1 MEHLRNLEKRYG
13 IDVRVYNPID
23 VSSFQP
29 TEKAK
34 LIWLEAAG
42 SVTLEFPDLVG
53 LVKKAQTH
61 HVLTALDNT
70 WGAGLAFNAFDFS
83 DAHLSVDV
91 TVHALTKYPSGG
103 GDILM
108 GSVVTRERALHHQ
121 LFRTHAIQGISVSG
135 DDVAQVQRSLASM
148 RIRYA
153 AQSESAL
160 QLLAWL
166 KQQPEF
172 VQVLH
177 PADSSAA
184 GHSYWKDICVDQHSA
199 GLVSV
204 IFKPEFDLQD
214 IRQFCDALSLFK
226 LGFSWGGPVSLVML
240 YDLKDMRAL
249 EHTHLQQGRSMST
262 PIIIAKKTTNTQQDV
277 VLHSKF
283 ANRHGLI
290 AGATGTGKTVTLK
303 VLAESFSRL
312 GVPVFLADAKGDVSS
327 LAQAGASNPKFDERI
342 KSLGIDSI
350 PFAAS
355 PVVFWD
361 LFAEQG
367 HPIRTTI
374 TEIGPLLLARML
386 NLNDT
391 QEGVL
396 SAVFRIADDQGM
408 LLIDFKDL
416 KAMIGYVSEHAAE
429 FKAEYGNLSPASL
442 GAIQRNLLALADQGG
457 DQFFGEPSLNIL
469 DFIQTDSNGHGYI
482 NILAAD
488 KLMNTPKLYATFLLW
503 MLSELFEQLPEVGD
517 MDKPKLVFFFD
528 EAHLLFDNASAALQE
543 KIEQVVRLIRSKGVG
558 IYFVTQNP
566 LDLPE
571 SVLGQLGNRVQHAL
585 RAFTPKD
592 QKAVKTAADTFRANP
607 EFKVEQA
614 ITELA
619 VGEALISCLDEQGTP
634 QVVERAWVMPPY
646 SSFSPISPEQRQ
658 TLISQSIVAGI
669 YEKSLDRESAFELL
683 QNKVVERQQ
692 QAVQIEQEKQQTKEQ
707 EALAK
712 QKAKEAETLAKQQA
726 REQER
731 IAKEQQKEAEREAK
745 QREKLIQDTVGT
757 FAKSAARSLGGS
769 TGQKIVRGLLGSLF
783 GRK

>member
-1 MEHLRNLEKRYG
+1 
-13 IDVRVYNPID
+13 
-23 VSSFQP
+23 
-29 TEKAK
+29 
-34 LIWLEAAG
+34 
-42 SVTLEFPDLVG
+42 
-53 LVKKAQTH
+53 
-61 HVLTALDNT
+61 
-70 WGAGLAFNAFDFS
+70 
-83 DAHLSVDV
+83 
-91 TVHALTKYPSGG
+91 
-103 GDILM
+103 
-108 GSVVTRERALHHQ
+108 
-121 LFRTHAIQGISVSG
+121 
-135 DDVAQVQRSLASM
+135 
-148 RIRYA
+148 
-153 AQSESAL
+153 
-160 QLLAWL
+160 
-166 KQQPEF
+166 
-172 VQVLH
+172 
-177 PADSSAA
+177 
-184 GHSYWKDICVDQHSA
+184 
-199 GLVSV
+199 
-204 IFKPEFDLQD
+204 
-214 IRQFCDALSLFK
+214 
-226 LGFSWGGPVSLVML
+226 
-240 YDLKDMRAL
+240 
-249 EHTHLQQGRSMST
+249 MST

-634 QVVERAWVMPPY
+634 QVVQRAWVMPPY
-646 SSFSPISPEQRQ
+646 SSFSPISLEQRQ

-692 QAVQIEQEKQQTKEQ
+692 QAVQIEQEKQQAKEQ
-707 EALAK
+707 ELLAK
-712 QKAKEAETLAKQQA
+712 QQAKEAETLAKQQA

>member
-1 MEHLRNLEKRYG
+1 
-13 IDVRVYNPID
+13 
-23 VSSFQP
+23 
-29 TEKAK
+29 
-34 LIWLEAAG
+34 
-42 SVTLEFPDLVG
+42 
-53 LVKKAQTH
+53 
-61 HVLTALDNT
+61 
-70 WGAGLAFNAFDFS
+70 
-83 DAHLSVDV
+83 
-91 TVHALTKYPSGG
+91 
-103 GDILM
+103 
-108 GSVVTRERALHHQ
+108 
-121 LFRTHAIQGISVSG
+121 
-135 DDVAQVQRSLASM
+135 
-148 RIRYA
+148 
-153 AQSESAL
+153 
-160 QLLAWL
+160 
-166 KQQPEF
+166 
-172 VQVLH
+172 
-177 PADSSAA
+177 
-184 GHSYWKDICVDQHSA
+184 
-199 GLVSV
+199 
-204 IFKPEFDLQD
+204 
-214 IRQFCDALSLFK
+214 
-226 LGFSWGGPVSLVML
+226 
-240 YDLKDMRAL
+240 
-249 EHTHLQQGRSMST
+249 MST

-416 KAMIGYVSEHAAE
+416 KAMISYVSEHAAE

-658 TLISQSIVAGI
+658 ALISQSIVAGI
-669 YEKSLDRESAFELL
+669 YEKRLDRESAFELL

-692 QAVQIEQEKQQTKEQ
+692 QAVQIEQEKQQAKEQ
-707 EALAK
+707 ELLAK
-712 QKAKEAETLAKQQA
+712 QQAKEAETLAKQQA

-731 IAKEQQKEAEREAK
+731 IAKEQQKEAEREVK

>member
-1 MEHLRNLEKRYG
+1 
-13 IDVRVYNPID
+13 
-23 VSSFQP
+23 
-29 TEKAK
+29 
-34 LIWLEAAG
+34 
-42 SVTLEFPDLVG
+42 
-53 LVKKAQTH
+53 
-61 HVLTALDNT
+61 
-70 WGAGLAFNAFDFS
+70 
-83 DAHLSVDV
+83 
-91 TVHALTKYPSGG
+91 
-103 GDILM
+103 M
-108 GSVVTRERALHHQ
+108 G
-121 LFRTHAIQGISVSG
+121 
-135 DDVAQVQRSLASM
+135 
-148 RIRYA
+148 
-153 AQSESAL
+153 
-160 QLLAWL
+160 
-166 KQQPEF
+166 
-172 VQVLH
+172 
-177 PADSSAA
+177 
-184 GHSYWKDICVDQHSA
+184 
-199 GLVSV
+199 
-204 IFKPEFDLQD
+204 
-214 IRQFCDALSLFK
+214 
-226 LGFSWGGPVSLVML
+226 
-240 YDLKDMRAL
+240 
-249 EHTHLQQGRSMST
+249 T
-262 PIIIAKKTTNTQQDV
+262 PIVIAKKTQDTTQDV
-277 VLHSKF
+277 VLHSQF

-303 VLAESFSRL
+303 VLAENFSRI

-327 LAQAGASNPKFDERI
+327 LAKAGESNPKFDARI
-342 KSLGIDSI
+342 QSLHINSI

-361 LFAEQG
+361 LFGEQG

-374 TEIGPLLLARML
+374 SEIGPLLLARIL

-408 LLIDFKDL
+408 LLLDFKDI
-416 KAMIGYVSEHAAE
+416 KAMISYVSEHAAE
-429 FKAEYGNLSPASL
+429 FKNDYGNLSPASL

-457 DQFFGEPSLNIL
+457 DKFFGEPALDIM
-469 DFIQTDSNGHGYI
+469 DFIQTDAQGRGNI
-482 NILAAD
+482 NLLAAD

-528 EAHLLFDNASAALQE
+528 EAHLLFDNASPALQE

-607 EFKVEQA
+607 EFKVDQV

-634 QVVERAWVMPPY
+634 QIVERAWVMPPY
-646 SSFSPISPEQRQ
+646 SSFSPISVDERK
-658 TLISQSIVAGI
+658 TLMASSIVSGVYDTEA
-669 YEKSLDRESAFELL
+669 DRESAFEKL
-683 QNKVVERQQ
+683 QNKVQQRQQ
-692 QAVQIEQEKQQTKEQ
+692 QAAQAEVDKAQAKEQ

-712 QKAKEAETLAKQQA
+712 QQAKEAEALAKQQA

-731 IAKEQQKEAEREAK
+731 IAREQQKEAERSAK

>member
-1 MEHLRNLEKRYG
+1 
-13 IDVRVYNPID
+13 
-23 VSSFQP
+23 
-29 TEKAK
+29 
-34 LIWLEAAG
+34 
-42 SVTLEFPDLVG
+42 
-53 LVKKAQTH
+53 
-61 HVLTALDNT
+61 
-70 WGAGLAFNAFDFS
+70 
-83 DAHLSVDV
+83 
-91 TVHALTKYPSGG
+91 
-103 GDILM
+103 M
-108 GSVVTRERALHHQ
+108 G
-121 LFRTHAIQGISVSG
+121 
-135 DDVAQVQRSLASM
+135 
-148 RIRYA
+148 
-153 AQSESAL
+153 
-160 QLLAWL
+160 
-166 KQQPEF
+166 
-172 VQVLH
+172 
-177 PADSSAA
+177 
-184 GHSYWKDICVDQHSA
+184 
-199 GLVSV
+199 
-204 IFKPEFDLQD
+204 
-214 IRQFCDALSLFK
+214 
-226 LGFSWGGPVSLVML
+226 
-240 YDLKDMRAL
+240 
-249 EHTHLQQGRSMST
+249 T
-262 PIIIAKKTTNTQQDV
+262 PIVIAKKTTDTTQDI
-277 VLHSKF
+277 VLHSQF

-327 LAQAGASNPKFDERI
+327 LAKAGVSSPKFDERLKTLNI
-342 KSLGIDSI
+342 ESV

-355 PVVFWD
+355 PVMFWD
-361 LFAEQG
+361 LFGQQG

-374 TEIGPLLLARML
+374 SEIGPLLLAQML

-396 SAVFRIADDQGM
+396 SAVFRIADDQGL

-416 KAMIGYVSEHAAE
+416 KAMLTYVSENAAE
-429 FKAEYGNLSPASL
+429 LKAEYGNLSPASL
-442 GAIQRNLLALADQGG
+442 GAIQRNLLALGDQGG
-457 DQFFGEPSLNIL
+457 EQFFGEPSLNIL
-469 DFIQTDSNGHGYI
+469 DFIQTDSNGQGYI

-528 EAHLLFDNASAALQE
+528 EAHLLFDNASPALQE

-558 IYFVTQNP
+558 IYFITQNP

-634 QVVERAWVMPPY
+634 QIVERAWIMPPY
-646 SSFSPISPEQRQ
+646 SSFSPISTEERQ
-658 TLISQSIVAGI
+658 ACISQSVIAGV
-669 YEKSLDRESAFELL
+669 YEQQLDRESAYEML
-683 QNKVVERQQ
+683 QQKVEQRQQ
-692 QAVQIEQEKQQTKEQ
+692 QAAAAEQAKIE
-707 EALAK
+707 
-712 QKAKEAETLAKQQA
+712 AKEAEARAKQEAKEAEALAKQQA

-731 IAKEQQKEAEREAK
+731 LAREQQKEAERIAK
-745 QREKLIQDTVGT
+745 QREKLTQDIVGT

-783 GRK
+783 GKK

>member
-1 MEHLRNLEKRYG
+1 
-13 IDVRVYNPID
+13 
-23 VSSFQP
+23 
-29 TEKAK
+29 
-34 LIWLEAAG
+34 
-42 SVTLEFPDLVG
+42 
-53 LVKKAQTH
+53 
-61 HVLTALDNT
+61 
-70 WGAGLAFNAFDFS
+70 
-83 DAHLSVDV
+83 
-91 TVHALTKYPSGG
+91 
-103 GDILM
+103 
-108 GSVVTRERALHHQ
+108 
-121 LFRTHAIQGISVSG
+121 
-135 DDVAQVQRSLASM
+135 
-148 RIRYA
+148 
-153 AQSESAL
+153 
-160 QLLAWL
+160 
-166 KQQPEF
+166 
-172 VQVLH
+172 
-177 PADSSAA
+177 
-184 GHSYWKDICVDQHSA
+184 
-199 GLVSV
+199 
-204 IFKPEFDLQD
+204 
-214 IRQFCDALSLFK
+214 
-226 LGFSWGGPVSLVML
+226 
-240 YDLKDMRAL
+240 
-249 EHTHLQQGRSMST
+249 MST

-342 KSLGIDSI
+342 KSLGINSI

-571 SVLGQLGNRVQHAL
+571 SILGQLGNRVQHAL

-634 QVVERAWVMPPY
+634 QVVQRAWVMPPY
-646 SSFSPISPEQRQ
+646 SSFSPISLEQRQ

-669 YEKSLDRESAFELL
+669 YEKRLDRESAFELL

-692 QAVQIEQEKQQTKEQ
+692 QAVQIEQEKQQAKEQ
-707 EALAK
+707 ELLAK
-712 QKAKEAETLAKQQA
+712 QQAKEAKTLAKQQA

-731 IAKEQQKEAEREAK
+731 IAKEQQKGAEREAK

>member
-1 MEHLRNLEKRYG
+1 
-13 IDVRVYNPID
+13 
-23 VSSFQP
+23 
-29 TEKAK
+29 
-34 LIWLEAAG
+34 
-42 SVTLEFPDLVG
+42 
-53 LVKKAQTH
+53 
-61 HVLTALDNT
+61 
-70 WGAGLAFNAFDFS
+70 
-83 DAHLSVDV
+83 
-91 TVHALTKYPSGG
+91 
-103 GDILM
+103 
-108 GSVVTRERALHHQ
+108 
-121 LFRTHAIQGISVSG
+121 
-135 DDVAQVQRSLASM
+135 
-148 RIRYA
+148 
-153 AQSESAL
+153 
-160 QLLAWL
+160 
-166 KQQPEF
+166 
-172 VQVLH
+172 
-177 PADSSAA
+177 
-184 GHSYWKDICVDQHSA
+184 
-199 GLVSV
+199 
-204 IFKPEFDLQD
+204 
-214 IRQFCDALSLFK
+214 
-226 LGFSWGGPVSLVML
+226 
-240 YDLKDMRAL
+240 
-249 EHTHLQQGRSMST
+249 MST

-646 SSFSPISPEQRQ
+646 SSFSPISSEQRQ
-658 TLISQSIVAGI
+658 ALISQSIVAGI
-669 YEKSLDRESAFELL
+669 YEKRLDRESAFELL

-692 QAVQIEQEKQQTKEQ
+692 QAVQIEQEKQQAKEQ
-707 EALAK
+707 ELLAK
-712 QKAKEAETLAKQQA
+712 QQAKEAETLAKQQA

>member
-1 MEHLRNLEKRYG
+1 M
-13 IDVRVYNPID
+13 
-23 VSSFQP
+23 SS
-29 TEKAK
+29 
-34 LIWLEAAG
+34 
-42 SVTLEFPDLVG
+42 
-53 LVKKAQTH
+53 
-61 HVLTALDNT
+61 
-70 WGAGLAFNAFDFS
+70 
-83 DAHLSVDV
+83 
-91 TVHALTKYPSGG
+91 
-103 GDILM
+103 
-108 GSVVTRERALHHQ
+108 
-121 LFRTHAIQGISVSG
+121 
-135 DDVAQVQRSLASM
+135 
-148 RIRYA
+148 
-153 AQSESAL
+153 
-160 QLLAWL
+160 
-166 KQQPEF
+166 
-172 VQVLH
+172 
-177 PADSSAA
+177 
-184 GHSYWKDICVDQHSA
+184 
-199 GLVSV
+199 
-204 IFKPEFDLQD
+204 
-214 IRQFCDALSLFK
+214 
-226 LGFSWGGPVSLVML
+226 
-240 YDLKDMRAL
+240 
-249 EHTHLQQGRSMST
+249 

-692 QAVQIEQEKQQTKEQ
+692 QAVQIEQEKQQAKEQ

-712 QKAKEAETLAKQQA
+712 QQAKEAETLAKQQA

>member
-1 MEHLRNLEKRYG
+1 
-13 IDVRVYNPID
+13 
-23 VSSFQP
+23 
-29 TEKAK
+29 
-34 LIWLEAAG
+34 
-42 SVTLEFPDLVG
+42 
-53 LVKKAQTH
+53 
-61 HVLTALDNT
+61 
-70 WGAGLAFNAFDFS
+70 
-83 DAHLSVDV
+83 
-91 TVHALTKYPSGG
+91 
-103 GDILM
+103 
-108 GSVVTRERALHHQ
+108 
-121 LFRTHAIQGISVSG
+121 
-135 DDVAQVQRSLASM
+135 
-148 RIRYA
+148 
-153 AQSESAL
+153 
-160 QLLAWL
+160 
-166 KQQPEF
+166 
-172 VQVLH
+172 
-177 PADSSAA
+177 
-184 GHSYWKDICVDQHSA
+184 
-199 GLVSV
+199 
-204 IFKPEFDLQD
+204 
-214 IRQFCDALSLFK
+214 
-226 LGFSWGGPVSLVML
+226 
-240 YDLKDMRAL
+240 
-249 EHTHLQQGRSMST
+249 MST

-416 KAMIGYVSEHAAE
+416 KAMIGYVSEHASE

-585 RAFTPKD
+585 RAFTRKD

-658 TLISQSIVAGI
+658 ALISQSIVAGI

-692 QAVQIEQEKQQTKEQ
+692 QAVQIEREKQQAKEQ
-707 EALAK
+707 EAIAK

>member
-1 MEHLRNLEKRYG
+1 
-13 IDVRVYNPID
+13 
-23 VSSFQP
+23 
-29 TEKAK
+29 
-34 LIWLEAAG
+34 
-42 SVTLEFPDLVG
+42 
-53 LVKKAQTH
+53 
-61 HVLTALDNT
+61 
-70 WGAGLAFNAFDFS
+70 
-83 DAHLSVDV
+83 
-91 TVHALTKYPSGG
+91 
-103 GDILM
+103 
-108 GSVVTRERALHHQ
+108 
-121 LFRTHAIQGISVSG
+121 
-135 DDVAQVQRSLASM
+135 
-148 RIRYA
+148 
-153 AQSESAL
+153 
-160 QLLAWL
+160 
-166 KQQPEF
+166 
-172 VQVLH
+172 
-177 PADSSAA
+177 
-184 GHSYWKDICVDQHSA
+184 
-199 GLVSV
+199 
-204 IFKPEFDLQD
+204 
-214 IRQFCDALSLFK
+214 
-226 LGFSWGGPVSLVML
+226 
-240 YDLKDMRAL
+240 
-249 EHTHLQQGRSMST
+249 MST

-327 LAQAGASNPKFDERI
+327 LAQAGTSNPKFDERI

-634 QVVERAWVMPPY
+634 QVVQRAWVMPPY

-658 TLISQSIVAGI
+658 ALISQSIVAGI

-692 QAVQIEQEKQQTKEQ
+692 QAVQIEQEKQQAKEQ
-707 EALAK
+707 ELLAK
-712 QKAKEAETLAKQQA
+712 QQAKEAETLAKQQA

>member
-1 MEHLRNLEKRYG
+1 
-13 IDVRVYNPID
+13 
-23 VSSFQP
+23 
-29 TEKAK
+29 
-34 LIWLEAAG
+34 
-42 SVTLEFPDLVG
+42 
-53 LVKKAQTH
+53 
-61 HVLTALDNT
+61 
-70 WGAGLAFNAFDFS
+70 
-83 DAHLSVDV
+83 
-91 TVHALTKYPSGG
+91 
-103 GDILM
+103 
-108 GSVVTRERALHHQ
+108 
-121 LFRTHAIQGISVSG
+121 
-135 DDVAQVQRSLASM
+135 
-148 RIRYA
+148 
-153 AQSESAL
+153 
-160 QLLAWL
+160 
-166 KQQPEF
+166 
-172 VQVLH
+172 
-177 PADSSAA
+177 
-184 GHSYWKDICVDQHSA
+184 
-199 GLVSV
+199 
-204 IFKPEFDLQD
+204 
-214 IRQFCDALSLFK
+214 
-226 LGFSWGGPVSLVML
+226 
-240 YDLKDMRAL
+240 
-249 EHTHLQQGRSMST
+249 MST

-692 QAVQIEQEKQQTKEQ
+692 QAVQIEQEKQQAKEQ
-707 EALAK
+707 ELLAK
-712 QKAKEAETLAKQQA
+712 QQAKEAETLAKQQA

>member
-1 MEHLRNLEKRYG
+1 
-13 IDVRVYNPID
+13 
-23 VSSFQP
+23 
-29 TEKAK
+29 
-34 LIWLEAAG
+34 
-42 SVTLEFPDLVG
+42 
-53 LVKKAQTH
+53 
-61 HVLTALDNT
+61 
-70 WGAGLAFNAFDFS
+70 
-83 DAHLSVDV
+83 
-91 TVHALTKYPSGG
+91 
-103 GDILM
+103 
-108 GSVVTRERALHHQ
+108 
-121 LFRTHAIQGISVSG
+121 
-135 DDVAQVQRSLASM
+135 
-148 RIRYA
+148 
-153 AQSESAL
+153 
-160 QLLAWL
+160 
-166 KQQPEF
+166 
-172 VQVLH
+172 
-177 PADSSAA
+177 
-184 GHSYWKDICVDQHSA
+184 
-199 GLVSV
+199 
-204 IFKPEFDLQD
+204 
-214 IRQFCDALSLFK
+214 
-226 LGFSWGGPVSLVML
+226 
-240 YDLKDMRAL
+240 
-249 EHTHLQQGRSMST
+249 MST
-262 PIIIAKKTTNTQQDV
+262 PIVIAKKTTDISQEI
-277 VLHSKF
+277 VLHSQF

-303 VLAESFSRL
+303 VLAESFSRI

-327 LAQAGASNPKFDERI
+327 LSQAGSSSPKFDERL
-342 KSLGIDSI
+342 KTLGIDAI

-361 LFAEQG
+361 LFGEQG
-367 HPIRTTI
+367 HPIRSTVS
-374 TEIGPLLLARML
+374 EIGPLLLARML

-396 SAVFRIADDQGM
+396 SAVFRIADDQGL

-416 KAMIGYVSEHAAE
+416 KAMLSYVSEHAAE

-469 DFIQTDSNGHGYI
+469 DFIQTDSEGRGYI
-482 NILAAD
+482 NLLAAD

-592 QKAVKTAADTFRANP
+592 QKAVKTAAATFRANP
-607 EFKVEQA
+607 SFDVEQA
-614 ITELA
+614 ITELG

-634 QVVERAWVMPPY
+634 QMVERGWVMPPY
-646 SSFSPISPEQRQ
+646 SAFSPISFETRKNLM
-658 TLISQSIVAGI
+658 TQSIVAGI
-669 YEKSLDRESAFELL
+669 YEQSVDRDSAYERL
-683 QNKVVERQQ
+683 QQKVAERQQ
-692 QAVQIEQEKQQTKEQ
+692 QTESEASAKEQAKQQ

-712 QKAKEAETLAKQQA
+712 QQAK
-726 REQER
+726 EQER
-731 IAKEQQKEAEREAK
+731 LAREQQKEADRAAK
-745 QREKLIQDTVGT
+745 QREKLTQDIVGT

-783 GRK
+783 GKK

>member
-1 MEHLRNLEKRYG
+1 
-13 IDVRVYNPID
+13 
-23 VSSFQP
+23 
-29 TEKAK
+29 
-34 LIWLEAAG
+34 
-42 SVTLEFPDLVG
+42 
-53 LVKKAQTH
+53 
-61 HVLTALDNT
+61 
-70 WGAGLAFNAFDFS
+70 
-83 DAHLSVDV
+83 
-91 TVHALTKYPSGG
+91 
-103 GDILM
+103 
-108 GSVVTRERALHHQ
+108 
-121 LFRTHAIQGISVSG
+121 
-135 DDVAQVQRSLASM
+135 
-148 RIRYA
+148 
-153 AQSESAL
+153 
-160 QLLAWL
+160 
-166 KQQPEF
+166 
-172 VQVLH
+172 
-177 PADSSAA
+177 
-184 GHSYWKDICVDQHSA
+184 
-199 GLVSV
+199 
-204 IFKPEFDLQD
+204 
-214 IRQFCDALSLFK
+214 
-226 LGFSWGGPVSLVML
+226 
-240 YDLKDMRAL
+240 
-249 EHTHLQQGRSMST
+249 MST

-646 SSFSPISPEQRQ
+646 SSFTPISPEQRQ
-658 TLISQSIVAGI
+658 AFISQSIVAGI

-712 QKAKEAETLAKQQA
+712 QKAKEAETLAKLQA

>member
-1 MEHLRNLEKRYG
+1 
-13 IDVRVYNPID
+13 
-23 VSSFQP
+23 
-29 TEKAK
+29 
-34 LIWLEAAG
+34 
-42 SVTLEFPDLVG
+42 
-53 LVKKAQTH
+53 
-61 HVLTALDNT
+61 
-70 WGAGLAFNAFDFS
+70 
-83 DAHLSVDV
+83 
-91 TVHALTKYPSGG
+91 
-103 GDILM
+103 M
-108 GSVVTRERALHHQ
+108 G
-121 LFRTHAIQGISVSG
+121 
-135 DDVAQVQRSLASM
+135 
-148 RIRYA
+148 
-153 AQSESAL
+153 
-160 QLLAWL
+160 
-166 KQQPEF
+166 
-172 VQVLH
+172 
-177 PADSSAA
+177 
-184 GHSYWKDICVDQHSA
+184 
-199 GLVSV
+199 
-204 IFKPEFDLQD
+204 
-214 IRQFCDALSLFK
+214 
-226 LGFSWGGPVSLVML
+226 
-240 YDLKDMRAL
+240 
-249 EHTHLQQGRSMST
+249 T
-262 PIIIAKKTTNTQQDV
+262 PIVIAKKTTDTTQDI
-277 VLHSKF
+277 VLHSQF

-327 LAQAGASNPKFDERI
+327 LAKAGVSSPKFGERLKTLNI
-342 KSLGIDSI
+342 ESV

-355 PVVFWD
+355 PVMFWD
-361 LFAEQG
+361 LFGQQG

-374 TEIGPLLLARML
+374 SEIGPLLLAQML

-396 SAVFRIADDQGM
+396 SAVFRIADDQGL

-416 KAMIGYVSEHAAE
+416 KAMLTYVSENAAE
-429 FKAEYGNLSPASL
+429 LKAEYGNLSPASL
-442 GAIQRNLLALADQGG
+442 GAIQRNLLALGDQGG
-457 DQFFGEPSLNIL
+457 EQFFGEPSLNIL
-469 DFIQTDSNGHGYI
+469 DFIQTDTQGQGYI

-607 EFKVEQA
+607 EFKVDQA

-634 QVVERAWVMPPY
+634 QIVERGWVMPPY
-646 SSFSPISPEQRQ
+646 SSFTPITPEERQ
-658 TLISQSIVAGI
+658 VIIGQSIVAGV
-669 YEKSLDRESAFELL
+669 YD
-683 QNKVVERQQ
+683 
-692 QAVQIEQEKQQTKEQ
+692 QAVDRDSAYEMLQKKVLQQSQQKQADELEKQQSKEQ
-707 EALAK
+707 DA
-712 QKAKEAETLAKQQA
+712 LAKQQA
-726 REQER
+726 KEQER
-731 IAKEQQKEAEREAK
+731 FAKEQQKAAEKAQRD
-745 QREKLIQDTVGT
+745 REKLTQDIVGT

-783 GRK
+783 GK

>member
-1 MEHLRNLEKRYG
+1 
-13 IDVRVYNPID
+13 
-23 VSSFQP
+23 
-29 TEKAK
+29 
-34 LIWLEAAG
+34 
-42 SVTLEFPDLVG
+42 
-53 LVKKAQTH
+53 
-61 HVLTALDNT
+61 
-70 WGAGLAFNAFDFS
+70 
-83 DAHLSVDV
+83 
-91 TVHALTKYPSGG
+91 
-103 GDILM
+103 
-108 GSVVTRERALHHQ
+108 
-121 LFRTHAIQGISVSG
+121 
-135 DDVAQVQRSLASM
+135 
-148 RIRYA
+148 
-153 AQSESAL
+153 
-160 QLLAWL
+160 
-166 KQQPEF
+166 
-172 VQVLH
+172 
-177 PADSSAA
+177 
-184 GHSYWKDICVDQHSA
+184 
-199 GLVSV
+199 
-204 IFKPEFDLQD
+204 
-214 IRQFCDALSLFK
+214 
-226 LGFSWGGPVSLVML
+226 
-240 YDLKDMRAL
+240 
-249 EHTHLQQGRSMST
+249 MST

-277 VLHSKF
+277 VLNSKF

-303 VLAESFSRL
+303 VLAESFARL

-658 TLISQSIVAGI
+658 ALISQSIVAGI

-692 QAVQIEQEKQQTKEQ
+692 QAVQIEREKQQAKEQ

>member
-1 MEHLRNLEKRYG
+1 
-13 IDVRVYNPID
+13 
-23 VSSFQP
+23 
-29 TEKAK
+29 
-34 LIWLEAAG
+34 
-42 SVTLEFPDLVG
+42 
-53 LVKKAQTH
+53 
-61 HVLTALDNT
+61 
-70 WGAGLAFNAFDFS
+70 
-83 DAHLSVDV
+83 
-91 TVHALTKYPSGG
+91 
-103 GDILM
+103 M
-108 GSVVTRERALHHQ
+108 G
-121 LFRTHAIQGISVSG
+121 
-135 DDVAQVQRSLASM
+135 
-148 RIRYA
+148 
-153 AQSESAL
+153 
-160 QLLAWL
+160 
-166 KQQPEF
+166 
-172 VQVLH
+172 
-177 PADSSAA
+177 
-184 GHSYWKDICVDQHSA
+184 
-199 GLVSV
+199 
-204 IFKPEFDLQD
+204 
-214 IRQFCDALSLFK
+214 
-226 LGFSWGGPVSLVML
+226 
-240 YDLKDMRAL
+240 
-249 EHTHLQQGRSMST
+249 T
-262 PIIIAKKTTNTQQDV
+262 PIVIAKKTTDTTQDI
-277 VLHSKF
+277 VLHSQF

-327 LAQAGASNPKFDERI
+327 LAKAGVSSPKFDERLKTLNI
-342 KSLGIDSI
+342 ESV

-355 PVVFWD
+355 PVMFWD
-361 LFAEQG
+361 LFGQQG

-374 TEIGPLLLARML
+374 SEIGPLLLAQML

-396 SAVFRIADDQGM
+396 SAVFRIADDQGL

-416 KAMIGYVSEHAAE
+416 KAMLTYVSENAAE
-429 FKAEYGNLSPASL
+429 LKAEYGNLSPASL
-442 GAIQRNLLALADQGG
+442 GAIQRNLLALGDQGG
-457 DQFFGEPSLNIL
+457 EQFFGEPSLNIL
-469 DFIQTDSNGHGYI
+469 DFIQTDSNGQGYI

-558 IYFVTQNP
+558 IYFITQNP

-607 EFKVEQA
+607 EFKVDQA

-634 QVVERAWVMPPY
+634 QIVERGWVMPPY
-646 SSFSPISPEQRQ
+646 SSFTPITPEERQ
-658 TLISQSIVAGI
+658 VIIGQSIVAGVYDQAVDRDSA
-669 YEKSLDRESAFELL
+669 YEML
-683 QNKVVERQQ
+683 QQKVEQRQQ
-692 QAVQIEQEKQQTKEQ
+692 QAAAAEQAKIE
-707 EALAK
+707 
-712 QKAKEAETLAKQQA
+712 AKEAEVRAKQEAKEAEALAKQQA

-731 IAKEQQKEAEREAK
+731 LAREQQKEAERIAK
-745 QREKLIQDTVGT
+745 QREKLTQDIVGT

-783 GRK
+783 GKK

>member
-1 MEHLRNLEKRYG
+1 
-13 IDVRVYNPID
+13 
-23 VSSFQP
+23 
-29 TEKAK
+29 
-34 LIWLEAAG
+34 
-42 SVTLEFPDLVG
+42 
-53 LVKKAQTH
+53 
-61 HVLTALDNT
+61 
-70 WGAGLAFNAFDFS
+70 
-83 DAHLSVDV
+83 
-91 TVHALTKYPSGG
+91 
-103 GDILM
+103 
-108 GSVVTRERALHHQ
+108 
-121 LFRTHAIQGISVSG
+121 
-135 DDVAQVQRSLASM
+135 
-148 RIRYA
+148 
-153 AQSESAL
+153 
-160 QLLAWL
+160 
-166 KQQPEF
+166 
-172 VQVLH
+172 
-177 PADSSAA
+177 
-184 GHSYWKDICVDQHSA
+184 
-199 GLVSV
+199 
-204 IFKPEFDLQD
+204 
-214 IRQFCDALSLFK
+214 
-226 LGFSWGGPVSLVML
+226 
-240 YDLKDMRAL
+240 
-249 EHTHLQQGRSMST
+249 MST
-262 PIIIAKKTTNTQQDV
+262 PIIIAKKTTDTSQKI
-277 VLHSKF
+277 VLHSQF

-303 VLAESFSRL
+303 VLAESFSRI

-327 LAQAGASNPKFDERI
+327 LAQAGSSSPKFDERL
-342 KSLGIDSI
+342 KTLGIDAI

-361 LFAEQG
+361 LFGEQG
-367 HPIRTTI
+367 HPIRSTVS
-374 TEIGPLLLARML
+374 EIGPLLLARML

-396 SAVFRIADDQGM
+396 SAVFRIADDQGL

-416 KAMIGYVSEHAAE
+416 KAMLSYVSEHAAE

-469 DFIQTDSNGHGYI
+469 DFIQTDSEGRGYI
-482 NILAAD
+482 NLLAAD

-592 QKAVKTAADTFRANP
+592 QKAVKTAAATFRANP
-607 EFKVEQA
+607 SFDVEQA
-614 ITELA
+614 ITELG

-634 QVVERAWVMPPY
+634 QMVERGWVMPPY
-646 SSFSPISPEQRQ
+646 SAFSPISSETRKN
-658 TLISQSIVAGI
+658 LMAQSIVAGV
-669 YEKSLDRESAFELL
+669 YEQSVDRDSAYERL
-683 QNKVVERQQ
+683 QQKVAERQQ
-692 QAVQIEQEKQQTKEQ
+692 QTESEASAKEQAKQQ

-712 QKAKEAETLAKQQA
+712 QQAK
-726 REQER
+726 EQER
-731 IAKEQQKEAEREAK
+731 LAREQQKEADRAAK
-745 QREKLIQDTVGT
+745 QREKLTQDIVGT

-783 GRK
+783 GGK